1 MAAQLLAIDPH
12 SPNEFRCNV
21 IAANVAEFYDAFE
34 VEPGSKMWI
43 APEKRVRI
51 W

>member
-21 IAANVAEFYDAFE
+21 IAANVDEFYEAFE
-34 VEPGSKMWI
+34 VEEGSNMWI
-43 APEKRVRI
+43 APEDRVTI